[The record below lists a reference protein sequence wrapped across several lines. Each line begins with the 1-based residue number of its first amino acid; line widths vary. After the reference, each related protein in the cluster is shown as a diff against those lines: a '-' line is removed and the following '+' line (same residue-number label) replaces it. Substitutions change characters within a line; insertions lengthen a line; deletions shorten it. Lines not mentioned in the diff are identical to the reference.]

1 MLVPVWRPLPLFLIS
16 LSAVA
21 VPAQIFTETF
31 EYPDGNVIPGW
42 TARRGEWQVSSGR
55 VSATTS
61 ATWCYLTKDGVS
73 AATGVVEAELFFSP
87 FGIQFVGLTMRHNGG
102 AEDTDLLMIKL
113 QSSGGTGST
122 AGFDRLYA
130 YERPLPLS
138 TWFTALTR
146 AIRQARVRMIT
157 RTNEFWVELDGDRDG
172 IYELALPR
180 RPITR
185 VFNPGFLGVSGFE
198 FCELDELKFYDATLT
213 PEPLAVPRVGASYRL
228 QLDTPTANALWFGIL
243 SLGRAGLDVGQ
254 GRKVPLTL
262 DDLFTI
268 SLGSAPALG
277 LIGTTDA
284 NGDASPAVP
293 IPPQA
298 SLVGFNMF
306 MAAVTIDQTKPFWVG
321 HISNEQHIRIR
332 P

>member
-1 MLVPVWRPLPLFLIS
+1 MHLRPWRTLS
-16 LSAVA
+16 LLACSIAL
-21 VPAQIFTETF
+21 PAQVFTETF

-55 VSATTS
+55 VATTTS
-61 ATWCYLTKDGVS
+61 ATWCYLTKDGVT
-73 AATGVVEAELFFSP
+73 AATGVLEAELFFSP
-87 FGIQFVGLTMRHNGG
+87 FGVQFAGLAMRHNGG
-102 AEDTDLLMIKL
+102 AEDTDLLMVKL

-122 AGFDRLYA
+122 AGFDRLYM

-138 TWFTALTR
+138 TWFSSLARVT
-146 AIRQARVRMIT
+146 RQARVRMIT
-157 RTNEFWVELDGDRDG
+157 LASEFWVELDGDRDG
-172 IYELALPR
+172 VYETALPR

-185 VFNPGFLGVSGFE
+185 VFNPGLLGVSGFE
-198 FCELDELKFYDATLT
+198 FCELDNLKFYDATLT

-228 QLDTPTANALWFGIL
+228 QLDTPTANTLWFGIL
-243 SLGRAGLDVGQ
+243 SLGRAGLDVGLD
-254 GRKVPLTL
+254 RKVPLTL

-284 NGDASPAVP
+284 NGNASPSLP
-293 IPPQA
+293 IPPQT